1 MNNNE
6 ILIRIKYAIEATA
19 LIIEW
24 EPTNEQIINIIND
37 LKKTDDIL
45 NQKTVRSIVGKHYK
59 EPLRVWVLKGLN
71 VLEADETLSKLIG
84 AFDEKYDVSLVDKK
98 PDEITIEVK
107 EKKPNIPKSKI

>member
-24 EPTNEQIINIIND
+24 DPTNEQIVNIIND
-37 LKKTDDIL
+37 LKKADDIL
-45 NQKTVRSIVGKHYK
+45 NQETVSTIVGKHYK

-71 VLEADETLSKLIG
+71 VLEAEQTLSKLID

-98 PDEITIEVK
+98 PDEMTIEVK
-107 EKKPNIPKSKI
+107 EKKPISRKYKI